1 MPNEA
6 VRKRVVGRG
15 CVLRGDDID
24 TDRIIPARHLR
35 AITFEGLGQHAFED
49 DRKQAKGDHPL
60 DQERYLGASI
70 LIVGRN
76 FGCGS
81 SREHAPQALQR
92 FGFRAFVGGSFAE
105 IFFGNCVALGLP
117 CATLV
122 PEDLARLMDAVE
134 LDPQQEIVLD
144 LESRSLTSRAGGMR
158 VDLPDGARHQL
169 LEGTWNATAVLLEA
183 GSAIEATA
191 ARLPYVGGF
200 AAPSETPSPS

>member
-70 LIVGRN
+70 LDGRYVQCTPLN
-76 FGCGS
+76 TCNTS
-81 SREHAPQALQR
+81 PTAILNY
-92 FGFRAFVGGSFAE
+92 V
-105 IFFGNCVALGLP
+105 CVNNPGY
-117 CATLV
+117 C
-122 PEDLARLMDAVE
+122 
-134 LDPQQEIVLD
+134 
-144 LESRSLTSRAGGMR
+144 
-158 VDLPDGARHQL
+158 
-169 LEGTWNATAVLLEA
+169 
-183 GSAIEATA
+183 
-191 ARLPYVGGF
+191 
-200 AAPSETPSPS
+200 